1 MKLKIVAVVVTGLL
15 AANVAHA
22 AEVYNKDGNKL
33 DLYGKV
39 TALRYFTD
47 DKRDDGDKTY
57 ARLGF
62 KGETQI
68 NDQMIGFGH
77 WEYDFKGYNDEAN
90 GSRGNKTRLAYA
102 GLKIS
107 EFGSLD
113 YGRNYGVGYDIGSWT
128 DMLPEFGG
136 DTRSQKDVFMTYRTT
151 GVATYRNY
159 DFFSLIEGLN
169 FAAQY
174 QGKMNALTMV
184 IFMVLTTRVP
194 MVTVSVSPQLMFMM
208 ALVSVRC
215 IPNPIGQMRR
225 KEPLLILSMPPV
237 RMQNCGLQV

>member
-68 NDQMIGFGH
+68 NDQMIG
-77 WEYDFKGYNDEAN
+77 
-90 GSRGNKTRLAYA
+90 GNMILKAITMKPTARAVTRP
-102 GLKIS
+102 
-107 EFGSLD
+107 
-113 YGRNYGVGYDIGSWT
+113 VW
-128 DMLPEFGG
+128 
-136 DTRSQKDVFMTYRTT
+136 
-151 GVATYRNY
+151 
-159 DFFSLIEGLN
+159 
-169 FAAQY
+169 
-174 QGKMNALTMV
+174 
-184 IFMVLTTRVP
+184 P
-194 MVTVSVSPQLMFMM
+194 M
-208 ALVSVRC
+208 
-215 IPNPIGQMRR
+215 
-225 KEPLLILSMPPV
+225 
-237 RMQNCGLQV
+237 QV

>member
-1 MKLKIVAVVVTGLL
+1 MT
-15 AANVAHA
+15 
-22 AEVYNKDGNKL
+22 
-33 DLYGKV
+33 
-39 TALRYFTD
+39 
-47 DKRDDGDKTY
+47 
-57 ARLGF
+57 
-62 KGETQI
+62 
-68 NDQMIGFGH
+68 GFGH

-136 DTRSQKDVFMTYRTT
+136 DTWSQKDVFMTYRTT

-159 DFFSLIEGLN
+159 DFFGLIEGLN

-174 QGKMNALTMV
+174 QGKNERTDNGHLYGADS
-184 IFMVLTTRVP
+184 RVP

-208 ALVSVRC
+208 LWYRC
-215 IPNPIGQMRR
+215 GVYQSDRTNAQE
-225 KEPLLILSMPPV
+225 EPPLILSMPPV

>member
-136 DTRSQKDVFMTYRTT
+136 DTWSQKDVFMTYRTT

-159 DFFSLIEGLN
+159 DFFGLIEGLN

-174 QGKMNALTMV
+174 QGKNERTDNGHL
-184 IFMVLTTRVP
+184 
-194 MVTVSVSPQLMFMM
+194 
-208 ALVSVRC
+208 
-215 IPNPIGQMRR
+215 
-225 KEPLLILSMPPV
+225 
-237 RMQNCGLQV
+237 

>member
-1 MKLKIVAVVVTGLL
+1 ML

-102 GLKIS
+102 GLK
-107 EFGSLD
+107 LV
-113 YGRNYGVGYDIGSWT
+113 NLALWT
-128 DMLPEFGG
+128 MVVTTVSAMTLVHGPICCQNLVAIP
-136 DTRSQKDVFMTYRTT
+136 SQKDVFMTYRTT

-159 DFFSLIEGLN
+159 DFFGLIEGLN

>member
-68 NDQMIGFGH
+68 NDQIVGFGH

-107 EFGSLD
+107 DFGSLD
-113 YGRNYGVGYDIGSWT
+113 YGRNYGV
-128 DMLPEFGG
+128 
-136 DTRSQKDVFMTYRTT
+136 
-151 GVATYRNY
+151 
-159 DFFSLIEGLN
+159 
-169 FAAQY
+169 
-174 QGKMNALTMV
+174 
-184 IFMVLTTRVP
+184 
-194 MVTVSVSPQLMFMM
+194 
-208 ALVSVRC
+208 
-215 IPNPIGQMRR
+215 
-225 KEPLLILSMPPV
+225 
-237 RMQNCGLQV
+237 